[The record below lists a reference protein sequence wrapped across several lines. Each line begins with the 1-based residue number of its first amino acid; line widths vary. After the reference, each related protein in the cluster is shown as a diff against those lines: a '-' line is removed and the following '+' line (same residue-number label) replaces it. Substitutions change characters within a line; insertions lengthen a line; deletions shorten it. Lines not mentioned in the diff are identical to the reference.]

1 MEDEFGNVCYVS
13 GWVSVQLLREIDRA
27 DIPRISRRI
36 RSVIQSTPPGSQ
48 YF

>member
-1 MEDEFGNVCYVS
+1 MSLEMYVTCRAR
-13 GWVSVQLLREIDRA
+13 VSVQLLRKIDRA